1 MINYAQ
7 WAIWLTL
14 APRVDF
20 RFFSMVLK
28 LKIGEGEEEKR
39 DNNKKNSP
47 NGISDLSMSTIFQT
61 LAAELIRAF
70 FRGTLTANFQ
80 QELCR

>member
-1 MINYAQ
+1 
-7 WAIWLTL
+7 
-14 APRVDF
+14 
-20 RFFSMVLK
+20 MVLK

-39 DNNKKNSP
+39 DNNKKNLP